1 MPSMRKLALFV
12 LTVALASGCSAI
24 YRQPV
29 FEGNL
34 LDKANVEQ
42 LKEGMTRDQVIA
54 LIGTPAV
61 NDPFHQQ
68 RWDYVATA
76 RRGHHKAEIKD
87 LTLWFEGDTL
97 SKWEGD
103 YFPEQDEALAHE
115 MARFGNLPKD
125 KDKRKG
131 R

>member
-1 MPSMRKLALFV
+1 MRKLAFLV

-34 LDKANVEQ
+34 LDKTNVDQ
-42 LKEGMTRDQVIA
+42 LKEGMTPDQVAA

-61 NDPFHQQ
+61 SDPFHQQ

-87 LTLWFEGDTL
+87 LTLWFEGGTL
-97 SKWEGD
+97 KKWEGD
-103 YFPEQDEALAHE
+103 YFPEQDQALSEE
-115 MARFGNLPKD
+115 MARFGNLPKE
-125 KDKRKG
+125 KKKG